1 MRDEMPPVMF
11 LAVLV
16 VLAVVIVS
24 MAVRAGDHVRVAR
37 WLGFTGGDRGQE

>member
-11 LAVLV
+11 LAVLA

-37 WLGFTGGDRGQE
+37 WLGWHK